1 MNIRVLIIDDEE
13 EILRAMSMI
22 LRKDGYDIVTASCGA
37 EGMVALAR
45 GGFDLIFVDLKLP
58 DLNGLEI
65 VSMSEKSVPR
75 PEVIIITG
83 FASIETAIE
92 AIKRGS
98 YDYLMKPLSPDK
110 VRITAK
116 RALEA
121 AENRRHLL
129 HLQQEVLHFSGFE
142 SFIGCSP
149 ALKEVFNAI
158 HYAAKS
164 DSNVLITGQ
173 SGTGKE
179 LAARAVHYNSGRR
192 DNNFVP
198 INCAAVAKDLIESEL
213 FGSVKGAFTGAL
225 KDKVGFAMLANG
237 GTLFLDE
244 IGETSTD
251 FQVKLLRFIQEGEF
265 RRVGDPNLSIVD
277 VRIVA
282 ATNRDLQKAMKEG
295 IFREDLYYRLNVI
308 HVAMPSLNECKDDIP
323 LLVKHFIEKYA
334 KKRSDLVVIGIN
346 DEASGALMSYHYPGN
361 IRELENII
369 ERAIAFSDREF
380 LSLRT
385 LPAHLRTET
394 KDMNHDENPFMHPT
408 SECKQAFNRS
418 GRTTPTSECK
428 QDRSLKNAKYHFER
442 NFIIEIL
449 KKYKGNVSQAANTM
463 DIHRQNLQQKIKE
476 FVIDI
481 KEFRD
486 K

>member
-1 MNIRVLIIDDEE
+1 LSARVLIIDDEE
-13 EILRAMSMI
+13 EILKAVSMI
-22 LRKDGYDIVTASCGA
+22 LNKVGYETVTAICGTD
-37 EGMVALAR
+37 GMVNLAK
-45 GGFDLIFVDLKLP
+45 GGFDLVFVDLKLP
-58 DLNGLEI
+58 DLSGLEI
-65 VSMSEKSVPR
+65 VSMCEKSVPR

-83 FASIETAIE
+83 FASIETAIG
-92 AIKRGS
+92 AIKRGA
-98 YDYLMKPLSPDK
+98 YDYLMKPLSADK
-110 VRITAK
+110 IRITAK
-116 RALEA
+116 RALES

-149 ALKEVFNAI
+149 SLKEVFNAI

-164 DSNVLITGQ
+164 DSNVLVTGQ

-179 LAARAVHYNSGRR
+179 LAARAVHYNSERR
-192 DNNFVP
+192 NNNFVP
-198 INCAAVAKDLIESEL
+198 INCTAIAKDLIESEL
-213 FGSVKGAFTGAL
+213 FGSIKGSFTGSM

-244 IGETSTD
+244 IGETSIEMQT
-251 FQVKLLRFIQEGEF
+251 KLLRFIQEGEF
-265 RRVGDPNLSIVD
+265 HRVGDPNLTVVD

-282 ATNRDLQKAMKEG
+282 ATNRDLLKAMKEG

-308 HVAMPSLNECKDDIP
+308 HIQMPPLIECREDIP

-334 KKRSDLVVIGIN
+334 KKRSDLVIRGIN
-346 DEASGALMSYHYPGN
+346 DEAMEVLMSYHYPGN

-369 ERAIAFSDREF
+369 ERAIVFSDREY
-380 LSLRT
+380 LSLSA
-385 LPAHLRTET
+385 LPAHLRQV
-394 KDMNHDENPFMHPT
+394 DII
-408 SECKQAFNRS
+408 KQSRPSSN
-418 GRTTPTSECK
+418 GM
-428 QDRSLKNAKYHFER
+428 SLKNAKYHFER

-449 KKYKGNVSQAANTM
+449 QKYKGNVSQAANIM

-476 FVIDI
+476 FVIDL
-481 KEFRD
+481 KEMRD

>member
-1 MNIRVLIIDDEE
+1 
-13 EILRAMSMI
+13 MI
-22 LRKDGYDIVTASCGA
+22 LNKVGYETVTAICGTD
-37 EGMVALAR
+37 GMVNLAK
-45 GGFDLIFVDLKLP
+45 GGFDLVFVDLKLP
-58 DLNGLEI
+58 DLSGLEI
-65 VSMSEKSVPR
+65 VSMCEKSVPR

-83 FASIETAIE
+83 FASIETAIG
-92 AIKRGS
+92 AIKRGA
-98 YDYLMKPLSPDK
+98 YDYLMKPLSADK
-110 VRITAK
+110 IRITAK
-116 RALEA
+116 RALES

-149 ALKEVFNAI
+149 SLKEVFNAI

-164 DSNVLITGQ
+164 DSNVLVTGQ

-179 LAARAVHYNSGRR
+179 LAARAVHYNSERR
-192 DNNFVP
+192 NNNFVP
-198 INCAAVAKDLIESEL
+198 INCTAIAKDLIESEL
-213 FGSVKGAFTGAL
+213 FGSIKGSFTGSM

-244 IGETSTD
+244 IGETSIEMQT
-251 FQVKLLRFIQEGEF
+251 KLLRFIQEGEF
-265 RRVGDPNLSIVD
+265 HRVGDPNLTVVD

-282 ATNRDLQKAMKEG
+282 ATNRDLLKAMKEG

-308 HVAMPSLNECKDDIP
+308 HIQMPPLIECREDIP

-334 KKRSDLVVIGIN
+334 KKRSDLVIRGIN
-346 DEASGALMSYHYPGN
+346 DEAMEVLMSYHYPGN

-369 ERAIAFSDREF
+369 ERAIVFSDREY
-380 LSLRT
+380 LSLSA
-385 LPAHLRTET
+385 LPAHLRQV
-394 KDMNHDENPFMHPT
+394 DII
-408 SECKQAFNRS
+408 KQSRPSSN
-418 GRTTPTSECK
+418 GM
-428 QDRSLKNAKYHFER
+428 SLKNAKYHFER

-449 KKYKGNVSQAANTM
+449 QKYKGNVSQAANIM

-476 FVIDI
+476 FVIDL
-481 KEFRD
+481 KEMRD

>member
-1 MNIRVLIIDDEE
+1 
-13 EILRAMSMI
+13 MI
-22 LRKDGYDIVTASCGA
+22 LNKVGYETVTAASGA
-37 EGMVALAR
+37 EGMMALAR
-45 GGFDLIFVDLKLP
+45 GGFDLVFVDLKLP

-65 VSMSEKSVPR
+65 VTMSEKSVPR

-92 AIKRGS
+92 AIKRGA

-116 RALEA
+116 RSLET
-121 AENRRHLL
+121 AENRKHLL
-129 HLQQEVLHFSGFE
+129 HLQQEVQHYSAFE
-142 SFIGCSP
+142 RFVGCSP
-149 ALKEVFNAI
+149 SLKEVFNAI

-198 INCAAVAKDLIESEL
+198 INCAAIAKDLIESEL
-213 FGSVKGAFTGAL
+213 FGSVKGAFTGSL
-225 KDKVGFAMLANG
+225 KDKVGLAMLANG

-251 FQVKLLRFIQEGEF
+251 FQAKLLRFIQEGEF
-265 RRVGDPNLSIVD
+265 RKVGDPNLTVVN

-282 ATNRDLQKAMKEG
+282 ATNRDLIDAMKEG

-308 HVAMPSLNECKDDIP
+308 HIQMPPLSECREDIP

-334 KKRSDLVVIGIN
+334 KKRSDLVVRGIN
-346 DEASGALMSYHYPGN
+346 DEAMKVLMTYHYPGN

-369 ERAIAFSDREF
+369 ERAIVFSDREY
-380 LSLRT
+380 LSVTT
-385 LPAHLRTET
+385 LPAHLQHVEN
-394 KDMNHDENPFMHPT
+394 KKLPVSLLEDM
-408 SECKQAFNRS
+408 
-418 GRTTPTSECK
+418 
-428 QDRSLKNAKYHFER
+428 SLKNAKYHFER
-442 NFIIEIL
+442 NFIIGIL
-449 KKYKGNVSQAANTM
+449 IKYKGNVSQAANTM

-476 FVIDI
+476 FVIDL
-481 KEFRD
+481 KELRN